1 MAKGQTAKIEVE
13 NIIRNAF
20 GKNFLGVM
28 DKKLYV
34 LADDGGGEMINV
46 AISMTC
52 PKVPFSV
59 ELHGDNVILTSIDG
73 DFTATGNF
81 GQPDVFQPAE
91 ISTAEMENVHKLI
104 KEFNL

>member
-1 MAKGQTAKIEVE
+1 
-13 NIIRNAF
+13 
-20 GKNFLGVM
+20 M

-52 PKVPFSV
+52 PKTNFSLDKD
-59 ELHGDNVILTSIDG
+59 EFSD
-73 DFTATGNF
+73 GNF

-91 ISTAEMENVHKLI
+91 ITSEEMDNVRKLI

>member
-1 MAKGQTAKIEVE
+1 MSKGQTAKAEVE

-52 PKVPFSV
+52 PKTNFSLDKD
-59 ELHGDNVILTSIDG
+59 EFSSD
-73 DFTATGNF
+73 GNF
-81 GQPDVFQPAE
+81 GQPDVFQPVE
-91 ISTAEMENVHKLI
+91 ITSQEMDNVRKLI